1 MYNETAPAGK
11 EARQKV
17 GAHRGVCQSS
27 GTHLRQG
34 SCVLSKITFEAL
46 FYILAVLRMH
56 WHRFSRGLFV
66 TDVDSVSFYGVGVFF
81 LVNSFSFACL
91 LPRVTVMER
100 DDDQCTYFISFKIV
114 GDIKNKSLGC
124 SFRYKVQSTVSMAP
138 VNKQASKIIFSS
150 QSAGERAFCHFLV

>member
-1 MYNETAPAGK
+1 MFSHVLVADFSPGRSPQDSSFPQVLRASVYNETAPAGK

-17 GAHRGVCQSS
+17 GAHQGVCQSS

-34 SCVLSKITFEAL
+34 SCVLSKMTFEAL

-81 LVNSFSFACL
+81 
-91 LPRVTVMER
+91 
-100 DDDQCTYFISFKIV
+100 
-114 GDIKNKSLGC
+114 
-124 SFRYKVQSTVSMAP
+124 
-138 VNKQASKIIFSS
+138 
-150 QSAGERAFCHFLV
+150 